1 MPVTMPEIQP
11 QHQSD
16 RLGFSIFLAVAIHAM
31 IIFGIGFKL
40 HQQRSPTPTLE
51 VTLAQQHHETVDET
65 PDFLAQQQQQGS
77 GKEQDMDLLTTN
89 QQPELSAPQQ
99 QQPSPP
105 LPEQHRQQTPQDA
118 VTLIS
123 TTSGDTATPVETARE
138 AKEGDAAVHS
148 PPVMTPE
155 FASLQAKLDEKQR
168 EYSTLPNVLRVT
180 SASTKAA
187 EYAAYLQ
194 YWIDRIEVI
203 GNNHYPEEARRKA
216 IFGDLRLAVT
226 LLPDGT
232 VEDIEILLS
241 SGQRVLDLA
250 AVRTVRLA
258 SPFAPFPPEMTQWD
272 KLEIIRTWQFEPGHR
287 LNTQ

>member
-1 MPVTMPEIQP
+1 MPVAMPEIQP
-11 QHQSD
+11 EHQSD

-40 HQQRSPTPTLE
+40 QQQQSPAPTLE
-51 VTLAQQHHETVDET
+51 VTLAQHHHEIIDET
-65 PDFLAQQQQQGS
+65 PDFIAQQQQQGS
-77 GKEQDMDLLTTN
+77 GKEQQINMLTTD
-89 QQPELSAPQQ
+89 QRPELSAQQ
-99 QQPSPP
+99 QRLSASPP
-105 LPEQHRQQTPQDA
+105 EQQRQQTRRGA
-118 VTLIS
+118 VALIS
-123 TTSGDTATPVETARE
+123 STSGESAPTETAQE
-138 AKEGDAAVHS
+138 AKEGDTAVQS
-148 PPVMTPE
+148 PPAMTPE
-155 FASLQAKLDEKQR
+155 FASLQAKLDEKKR

-232 VEDIEILLS
+232 VEKIEILLS

-258 SPFAPFPPEMTQWD
+258 SPFAPFPPEMKQWD

>member
-1 MPVTMPEIQP
+1 MPVAMPEIQP
-11 QHQSD
+11 EHQPD

-40 HQQRSPTPTLE
+40 QQQQPPAPTLE
-51 VTLAQQHHETVDET
+51 VTLAQHHHEIIDET
-65 PDFLAQQQQQGS
+65 PDFIAQQQQQGS
-77 GKEQDMDLLTTN
+77 GKEQQINMLTTD
-89 QQPELSAPQQ
+89 QRPELSAQQ
-99 QQPSPP
+99 QRLSASPP
-105 LPEQHRQQTPQDA
+105 EQQRQQTRRGA
-118 VTLIS
+118 VALIS
-123 TTSGDTATPVETARE
+123 STSGESAPTETAQE
-138 AKEGDAAVHS
+138 AKEGDTAVQS
-148 PPVMTPE
+148 PPAMTPE
-155 FASLQAKLDEKQR
+155 FASLQAKLDEKKR

-232 VEDIEILLS
+232 VEKIEILLS

-258 SPFAPFPPEMTQWD
+258 SPFAPFPPEMKQWD

>member
-1 MPVTMPEIQP
+1 MPVAMPEIQP
-11 QHQSD
+11 EHQSD

-40 HQQRSPTPTLE
+40 QQQQSPAPTLE
-51 VTLAQQHHETVDET
+51 VTLAQHHHEIIDEI

-77 GKEQDMDLLTTN
+77 GEEQQIDMLTTD
-89 QQPELSAPQQ
+89 QRPELSAEQQ
-99 QQPSPP
+99 QSPASPP
-105 LPEQHRQQTPQDA
+105 EQQRQQTPRDA

-123 TTSGDTATPVETARE
+123 TTSGESAPTETARE
-138 AKEGDAAVHS
+138 AKEGDTAVQS
-148 PPVMTPE
+148 APAMTPE
-155 FASLQAKLDEKQR
+155 FASLQAKLDEKKR
-168 EYSTLPNVLRVT
+168 EYS

-232 VEDIEILLS
+232 VEKIEILLS

-258 SPFAPFPPEMTQWD
+258 SPFAPFPPEMKQWD

>member
-1 MPVTMPEIQP
+1 MPVAMPEMQP
-11 QHQSD
+11 EHQSD

-40 HQQRSPTPTLE
+40 HQQQSPAPTLE
-51 VTLAQQHHETVDET
+51 VTLAQHHHDTVDET
-65 PDFLAQQQQQGS
+65 PDLLAQQQQQGS
-77 GKEQDMDLLTTN
+77 GKEQEMDLLTTD
-89 QQPELSAPQQ
+89 QRPELRAQQ
-99 QQPSPP
+99 QRPSASPP
-105 LPEQHRQQTPQDA
+105 KQQRQQTRQDA
-118 VTLIS
+118 VALIS
-123 TTSGDTATPVETARE
+123 STSGETAPSETARE
-138 AKEGDAAVHS
+138 AKKEGDSVVQS
-148 PPVMTPE
+148 PPAMTPE
-155 FASLQAKLDEKQR
+155 FASLQAKLDEKKR

-232 VEDIEILLS
+232 VEEIEILLS

-258 SPFAPFPPEMTQWD
+258 SPFAPFPPEMKQWD

>member
-1 MPVTMPEIQP
+1 MPVAMPEIQP
-11 QHQSD
+11 EHQSD

-40 HQQRSPTPTLE
+40 HQQKTPAPTLE
-51 VTLAQQHHETVDET
+51 VTLAQQHHTTVNET

-77 GKEQDMDLLTTN
+77 GKEQEIDQLTTD
-89 QQPELSAPQQ
+89 QRPEFSAQQ
-99 QQPSPP
+99 QRPSAS
-105 LPEQHRQQTPQDA
+105 LPEQQRQQERQGA
-118 VTLIS
+118 VTLVS
-123 TTSGDTATPVETARE
+123 TTSSNAAPTETARE
-138 AKEGDAAVHS
+138 AKEGDTAVQS
-148 PPVMTPE
+148 SPVMTPE
-155 FASLQAKLDEKQR
+155 FASLQAKLDEKKR
-168 EYSTLPNVLRVT
+168 EYSTLPDVLRVT

-194 YWIDRIEVI
+194 YWIDRVEVI

-226 LLPDGT
+226 LLPDGS
-232 VEDIEILLS
+232 VETIEILLS

-258 SPFAPFPPEMTQWD
+258 SPFAPFPPEMKQWD